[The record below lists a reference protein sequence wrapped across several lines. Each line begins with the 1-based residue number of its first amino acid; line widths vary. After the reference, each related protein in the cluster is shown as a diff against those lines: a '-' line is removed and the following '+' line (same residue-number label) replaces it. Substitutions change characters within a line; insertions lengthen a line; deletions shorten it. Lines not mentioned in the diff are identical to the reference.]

1 MARNDGV
8 DRTTV
13 RNQPRTE
20 SNIADAEAHNER
32 QKTCYQNEDIVPERS
47 HLNIHFKTP
56 SGSYQEMFRQMEQ
69 DGTISTRDLKQDAV
83 HYGELVFD
91 VNSAYFHNHGGY
103 EFAQAFYAEA
113 YRAAVDIVGGEQYI
127 LSAVMHADERNQGM
141 SKALGYDVWHY
152 HLHVVYVPVVE
163 KQILWSKRCK
173 DPALVGTV
181 KETVMQISHSKKWQS
196 RPVLDEFGEAMRTKT
211 GKIVLKKSYS
221 VLQDQYHDAVFAA
234 GYASTSVPKKISN
247 IIELLKITAHIDDF
261 PPQTDRI
268 HVANGTLFLDGS
280 FSESKSEIVRS
291 RFPVA
296 YNPSAPSPETW
307 LGFLHGLLYEDD
319 IPTLQEYIGYCLIP
333 SNKGQRMMVIK
344 GSGGEGKS
352 QIGTVL
358 SHLFGC
364 NAKDG
369 SVGKVS
375 ENRFARADL
384 EHIHLLIDDDMRMEA
399 LRQTNYVKSIVTA
412 QGQMD
417 LERKGKQSY
426 QGWMFARLLAFSNGD
441 LQALYDRSDGFYRR
455 QLVLTTKEKPA
466 GRMDDPDLAQKM
478 KAEVEGI
485 FLWAFEG
492 LQRLVANN
500 FKFTESE
507 RTKTNRESVK
517 RDNNNIF
524 DFMESEG
531 YIRLKAD
538 ASISSKELYEIYRMW
553 CEENSLPPLKSRSFS
568 DSVVANLSRY
578 NLEHTNKITNSAGRR
593 VWGFMGIEA
602 VARPNINGFYDVSP
616 CTYVPEE
623 WRD

>member
-32 QKTCYQNEDIVPERS
+32 QKACYRNEDIVPERS
-47 HLNIHFKTP
+47 HLNIHFKEP

-69 DGTISTRDLKQDAV
+69 DGTISTRGLKQDAV

-113 YRAAVDIVGGEQYI
+113 YKAAVDIVGGEQYI

-173 DPALVGTV
+173 DPALVGIV
-181 KETVMQISHSKKWQS
+181 KETIMQVSHSKKWQS
-196 RPVLDEFGEAMRTKT
+196 RPVLDEFGEPLRTKT

-221 VLQDQYHDAVFAA
+221 VLQDQYHDAMFAA

-280 FSESKSEIVRS
+280 YSASNDEIVRS

-296 YNPSAPSPETW
+296 YNTSAPSPEVW
-307 LGFLHGLLYEDD
+307 LRFLSSLLYEDD

-333 SNKGQRMMVIK
+333 SNKG
-344 GSGGEGKS
+344 
-352 QIGTVL
+352 
-358 SHLFGC
+358 
-364 NAKDG
+364 
-369 SVGKVS
+369 
-375 ENRFARADL
+375 
-384 EHIHLLIDDDMRMEA
+384 
-399 LRQTNYVKSIVTA
+399 
-412 QGQMD
+412 
-417 LERKGKQSY
+417 
-426 QGWMFARLLAFSNGD
+426 
-441 LQALYDRSDGFYRR
+441 
-455 QLVLTTKEKPA
+455 
-466 GRMDDPDLAQKM
+466 
-478 KAEVEGI
+478 
-485 FLWAFEG
+485 
-492 LQRLVANN
+492 
-500 FKFTESE
+500 
-507 RTKTNRESVK
+507 
-517 RDNNNIF
+517 
-524 DFMESEG
+524 
-531 YIRLKAD
+531 
-538 ASISSKELYEIYRMW
+538 
-553 CEENSLPPLKSRSFS
+553 
-568 DSVVANLSRY
+568 
-578 NLEHTNKITNSAGRR
+578 SA
-593 VWGFMGIEA
+593 
-602 VARPNINGFYDVSP
+602 
-616 CTYVPEE
+616 
-623 WRD
+623 